1 MSRQTDMDNHAN
13 QLNPNND
20 AYWESRG
27 YNECPNDREDRIP
40 EGGRLSRQQTGGVQR
55 NGKETA
61 AIICLTP
68 ASCGPAGVRTTSRS
82 PTMQTKEKPLGSF
95 PTAYGG
101 QIIGSNRWCT
111 TARRWA
117 C

>member
-68 ASCGPAGVRTTSRS
+68 ASCGPAGVRPLRDPRPCRPKRNPLAHSR
-82 PTMQTKEKPLGSF
+82 PR
-95 PTAYGG
+95 TAG
-101 QIIGSNRWCT
+101 R
-111 TARRWA
+111 
-117 C
+117 